1 MDITHSPTHNEQV
14 LTIFLNKKLKVQ
26 YKNTKNAHKT
36 MENTKKM
43 CERTKIPKNAYLI
56 FFLRS
61 NTCFYCIYTKKGK
74 KLLVNLY
81 IFFTSEVKKYFYCLK
96 IYEKTKIHLVNNS
109 NFC

>member
-74 KLLVNLY
+74 KTIGQSLYFFYIGGKEVFLLFKNLWKDKNT
-81 IFFTSEVKKYFYCLK
+81 FSQQL
-96 IYEKTKIHLVNNS
+96 
-109 NFC
+109 